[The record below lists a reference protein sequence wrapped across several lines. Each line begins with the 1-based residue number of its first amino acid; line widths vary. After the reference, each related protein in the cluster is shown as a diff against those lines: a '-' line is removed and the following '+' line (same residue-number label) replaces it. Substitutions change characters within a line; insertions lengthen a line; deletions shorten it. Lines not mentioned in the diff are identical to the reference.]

1 MTEQDQNPLEEKEG
15 QAPPPSEE
23 IKSDAAGAGRSKN
36 RRRTLFVA
44 AALLAA
50 AGLGIYL
57 GWNQIRRIWMGEARG
72 ANAAQAQ
79 GDVYYCPMHP
89 DFKSNKPDNCPVCS
103 MKLVKLEKPGSAGA
117 KQSMPGMP
125 GMDMKPGDAV
135 QAAPGANTIFI
146 DPQRQQLIG
155 VRSEPAAMRPL
166 VKEIRAAGKVAYD
179 ETKVTH
185 IHTKISGYIEQVLVD
200 YVGKVVKAGDPLF
213 TIYSPDLV
221 ATQEEYL
228 LSLRASRQFAASSFE
243 GVAARTNS
251 LLEAARRRLELWDI
265 TPAQISAIE
274 REGKARRD
282 LTIYSPVSGVV
293 TERAAYHHGR
303 FVNPEMDLYTIVD
316 LSTVWINGDVYEY
329 ELPFIKTGLNAD
341 IEFPYNGGPYN
352 AGRTTLRGKITFV
365 YPYLEEK
372 TRTAKIRFAFTNPNF
387 VLKPDMFVNVKLKI
401 NLGNKLVVP
410 EDAVLDTG
418 TEQYVF
424 VDKGNGYFEPR
435 AVKLGPEAGGYHAI
449 EGGLE
454 AGERVVTA
462 ANFILDSESRLK
474 GAFANMGKPGE
485 RAKGP
490 APQTALKIELL
501 EPKAAKV
508 GQNTVRLTVKD
519 AQGNPVRD
527 AEVEVTLFMPQMGSM
542 APMTAKATLKST
554 GNGEYTGTIDIPM
567 AWSWQTTVTVKKEGQ
582 SLGSM
587 QTTITAR

>member
-1 MTEQDQNPLEEKEG
+1 MTEQDRNSLEEKG
-15 QAPPPSEE
+15 SHAPPPSEE
-23 IKSDAAGAGRSKN
+23 VLPNAPGAGLNNK
-36 RRRTLFVA
+36 RRKTLPVA
-44 AALLAA
+44 ALIVAS

-57 GWNQIRRIWMGEARG
+57 GWGQIRRIWMGKPQS
-72 ANAAQAQ
+72 ANAAQSQ

-89 DFKSNKPDNCPVCS
+89 DFKSDKPDNCPVCS
-103 MKLVKLEKPGSAGA
+103 MKLVKLEKPAGA
-117 KQSMPGMP
+117 DGKQAMQGMP
-125 GMDMKPGDAV
+125 GREMGSGNEG
-135 QAAPGANTIFI
+135 QAAPGAGAIFI
-146 DPQRQQLIG
+146 SPQRQQIIG
-155 VRSEPAAMRPL
+155 VRSEPAAVQPL
-166 VKEIRAAGKVAYD
+166 VKEIRAVGKVAYD

-185 IHTKISGYIEQVLVD
+185 IHTKISGYIEQVFVD

-228 LSLRASRQFAASSFE
+228 LSLRARRQFAESSFA
-243 GVAARTNS
+243 GVSSRANS
-251 LLEAARRRLELWDI
+251 LLEAARGRLELWDI
-265 TPAQISAIE
+265 TPAQIRAIE

-282 LTIYSPVSGVV
+282 LTIFSPVSGVV

-316 LSTVWINGDVYEY
+316 LSTVWINGEVYEY
-329 ELPFIKTGLNAD
+329 ELPFVKTGLNAD
-341 IEFPYNGGPYN
+341 IEFPYNGEKK
-352 AGRTTLRGKITFV
+352 AMRGKITYV

-372 TRTAKIRFAFTNPNF
+372 TRTAKIRFAFINPNF
-387 VLKPDMFVNVKLKI
+387 VLKPEMFVNLRLKV

-424 VDKGNGYFEPR
+424 VDKGGGYFEPR
-435 AVKLGPEAGGYHAI
+435 AVKLGPEAGGYYAI
-449 EGGLE
+449 KRGLE

-485 RAKGP
+485 KATGP
-490 APQTALKIELL
+490 AAQTALKIELM

-519 AQGNPVRD
+519 ARGNPATG

-542 APMTAKATLKST
+542 PPMTSKATLKSA
-554 GNGEYTGTIDIPM
+554 GDGEYTGTMDIPM
-567 AWSWQTTVTVKKEGQ
+567 AWSWQTTVTVKMGGK
-582 SLGSM
+582 SVGSM

>member
-1 MTEQDQNPLEEKEG
+1 MTEQDQNPLEERET
-15 QAPPPSEE
+15 QAPTPLEE
-23 IKSDAAGAGRSKN
+23 TESNAPGAGRSKK
-36 RRRTLFVA
+36 RRKILLVA
-44 AALLAA
+44 AVTIAA
-50 AGLGIYL
+50 ASLGIYL
-57 GWNQIRRIWMGEARG
+57 GWNQICRIWMGKAQST
-72 ANAAQAQ
+72 NAAQAQ

-103 MKLVKLEKPGSAGA
+103 MKLVKLEKPGGA
-117 KQSMPGMP
+117 DGKQAMPGMP
-125 GMDMKPGDAV
+125 GMDMKSGDEG

-155 VRSEPAAMRPL
+155 VSSEPAAMRPL
-166 VKEIRAAGKVAYD
+166 VKEIRAVGKVAYD

-185 IHTKISGYIEQVLVD
+185 IHTKINGYIEQVFVD
-200 YVGKVVKAGDPLF
+200 YMGKVVKAGDPLF

-228 LSLRASRQFAASSFE
+228 LSLRAQRQFAASSFQ
-243 GVAARTNS
+243 GVSARANS

-265 TPAQISAIE
+265 TPAQIRDIE

-316 LSTVWINGDVYEY
+316 LSTVWINGEVYEY
-329 ELPFIKTGLNAD
+329 ELPFVKTGLNAE
-341 IEFPYNGGPYN
+341 IEFPYNGGKR
-352 AGRTTLRGKITFV
+352 GLRGKVTFV

-424 VDKGNGYFEPR
+424 VDKGGGYFEPR
-435 AVKLGPEAGGYHAI
+435 AVKVGIEAGGYYAV
-449 EGGLE
+449 ERGLE
-454 AGERVVTA
+454 VGERVVTA

-474 GAFANMGKPGE
+474 SAFANMGKPGE

-490 APQTALKIELL
+490 APQTALKIEVV

-508 GQNTVRLTVKD
+508 GQNAVRLTVKG
-519 AQGNPVRD
+519 AQGNPVTD

-542 APMTAKATLKST
+542 APMTSKATLKSV
-554 GNGEYTGTIDIPM
+554 GNGEYAGTIDIPM
-567 AWSWQTTVTVKKEGQ
+567 VWSWQTTVTVKKEGK

>member
-1 MTEQDQNPLEEKEG
+1 MAEQDQNPLEEMESH
-15 QAPPPSEE
+15 APPPPEE
-23 IKSDAAGAGRSKN
+23 IRSDAGGAGQSKK
-36 RRRTLFVA
+36 RRKTLLVA
-44 AALLAA
+44 AVLLIG

-57 GWNQIRRIWMGEARG
+57 GWNQICRIWMGEAQG
-72 ANAAQAQ
+72 ANATQ

-103 MKLVKLEKPGSAGA
+103 MKLVKLGKAGGA
-117 KQSMPGMP
+117 DGKQAMQGMP
-125 GMDMKPGDAV
+125 GMDMKSGDEG
-135 QAAPGANTIFI
+135 QASPGANTIFI

-166 VKEIRAAGKVAYD
+166 VKEIRAVGKVAYD

-185 IHTKISGYIEQVLVD
+185 IHTKINGYIEQVFVD

-228 LSLRASRQFAASSFE
+228 LSLRARQQFAESSFA

-265 TPAQISAIE
+265 SPEQIRAIE

-316 LSTVWINGDVYEY
+316 LSTVWVNGEVYEY
-329 ELPFIKTGLNAD
+329 ELPFVKTGLSAD
-341 IEFPYNGGPYN
+341 IEFPYNGGK
-352 AGRTTLRGKITFV
+352 RTLRGKIAFV

-387 VLKPDMFVNVKLKI
+387 VLKPDMFVNVRLKI

-418 TEQYVF
+418 TERYVF
-424 VDKGNGYFEPR
+424 VDKGGGYFEPR
-435 AVKLGPEAGGYHAI
+435 AVKLGPEAGGYYAV
-449 EGGLE
+449 ESGLK

-462 ANFILDSESRLK
+462 ANFIIDSESRLK
-474 GAFANMGKPGE
+474 GAFANMGKSGGE
-485 RAKGP
+485 GKGQV
-490 APQTALKIELL
+490 AQTALKIELM

-508 GQNTVRLTVKD
+508 GQNTVHLMVKD
-519 AQGNPVRD
+519 AQGNPVTD

-542 APMTAKATLKST
+542 APMTSKATLKPS
-554 GNGEYTGTIDIPM
+554 GAGEYAGTIDIPM
-567 AWSWQTTVTVKKEGQ
+567 AWSWQTTVTVKKEGK

-587 QTTITAR
+587 QTTVTAR